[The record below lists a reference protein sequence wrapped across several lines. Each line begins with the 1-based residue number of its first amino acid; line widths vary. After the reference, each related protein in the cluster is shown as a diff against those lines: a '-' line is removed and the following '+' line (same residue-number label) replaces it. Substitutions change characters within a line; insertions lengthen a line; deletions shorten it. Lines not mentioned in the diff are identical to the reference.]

1 MIRKEYFSPQMQVVE
16 LNTKISL
23 LTMSTPET
31 LDLEVND
38 PTETIGGDQAL
49 SPIFRDMGLPMVP
62 DMF

>member
-1 MIRKEYFSPQMQVVE
+1 MIRKEYSAPDMQVIE
-16 LNTKISL
+16 LNMNAAL

-31 LDLEVND
+31 LDLDVND

>member
-1 MIRKEYFSPQMQVVE
+1 MIRKEYSAPDIQVIE
-16 LNTKISL
+16 LNMNAAL

-31 LDLEVND
+31 LDLDVND